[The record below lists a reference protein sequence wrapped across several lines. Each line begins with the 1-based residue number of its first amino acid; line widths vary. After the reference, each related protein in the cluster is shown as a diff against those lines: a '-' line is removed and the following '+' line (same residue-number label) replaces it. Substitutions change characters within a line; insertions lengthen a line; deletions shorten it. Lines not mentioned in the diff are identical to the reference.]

1 MNKKLISACILL
13 FFLIISVGIVSAESG
28 DVKSIHVSATG
39 DMPEAITVSLL
50 CNGKIVDSATLSNG
64 NSWSTTFK
72 VNDDGDYSI
81 VAKDNPNY
89 SMSVSGSEDNGF
101 VVHSK
106 HIGEKL
112 AAGNDDPV
120 KENDSSDDTVA
131 ANNVSDVN
139 VTDDNATEDNG
150 TDDDNA
156 ADDNG
161 TVPGDVIDN
170 STDKNINK
178 SDKDTNKSNINKT
191 VIKNKI
197 VKKETKKPVEKKE
210 NKTNKVKLRNTG
222 LPLVVLVIAAFVA
235 IFVPISRK
243 K

>member
-150 TDDDNA
+150 TDDDN
-156 ADDNG
+156 G

>member
-106 HIGEKL
+106 HVGEKL

-120 KENDSSDDTVA
+120 KENDSSDDTLAV
-131 ANNVSDVN
+131 NNVSDVN

-156 ADDNG
+156 DDDNG
-161 TVPGDVIDN
+161 AVPGDVIDN